1 MKLLAQFRDYFQPA
15 DERIELEL
23 NRTYARIFN
32 GLIMALLVLVFYC
45 LSFSQLLSVHNVPG
59 SDGFS
64 LQMLVIT
71 QVIFFLVFV
80 ASAVA
85 SRKAVE
91 LGTFVNLKIVN
102 EESFP
107 ASFSSKFSVFSC
119 ALVAIVLFLTRSI
132 AEIQIVPI
140 DQCFFYANAI
150 LGGGL
155 AVFLFPLIY
164 AGLYLTWKEAR
175 SKADELARELE
186 D

>member
-23 NRTYARIFN
+23 NRTNARIFN
-32 GLIMALLVLVFYC
+32 GMIMVLLVLGFYC
-45 LSFSQLLSVHNVPG
+45 LSFSQLLSVHNIPN

-64 LQMLVIT
+64 LQMLIIT
-71 QVIFFLVFV
+71 QVIFLLVFI

-107 ASFSSKFSVFSC
+107 ASFSSKFSAFSC
-119 ALVAIVLFLTRSI
+119 VLVAIVLFLTRSI

-140 DQCFFYANAI
+140 DQCFFYINAI

-175 SKADELARELE
+175 AKADELARELE